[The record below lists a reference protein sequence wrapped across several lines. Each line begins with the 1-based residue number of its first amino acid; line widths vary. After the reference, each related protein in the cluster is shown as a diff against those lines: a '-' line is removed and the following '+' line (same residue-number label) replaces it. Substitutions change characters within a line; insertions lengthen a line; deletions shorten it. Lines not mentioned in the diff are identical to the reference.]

1 MFNTGNVYF
10 DIISFVIIV
19 LFVVSGIIGL
29 KKGLIASLLSFSAGL
44 LTFICASLLAK
55 PITDLFVSWGVTSSM
70 QTQIMDS
77 LYSKNQVVFNTIITD
92 SNKEYLVNEG
102 LKAVNLPS
110 FFASP
115 LITIMNP
122 YIGTNTKFA
131 YALSYGLSYY
141 VFMAICFI
149 ALLVIFGIIFVVL
162 KRIAKAFNKIPVIG
176 PINRIGGFILMIA
189 LCYLI
194 VDALLF
200 GVSNLF
206 MLNVQW
212 LDGASEWMTNAL
224 KLNDENV
231 FSLAKFMYTNS
242 LTSKIIQL
250 FVK

>member
-1 MFNTGNVYF
+1 MFNIGNVYF
-10 DIISFVIIV
+10 DIISLVIIV
-19 LFVVSGIIGL
+19 LFVVSGIVGL

-55 PITDLFVSWGVTSSM
+55 PITDLFVSWGLISSM

-102 LKAVNLPS
+102 LEAVNLPS

-176 PINRIGGFILMIA
+176 PINRIGGFVLMIA

-212 LDGASEWMTNAL
+212 LDGASGWMTNTL
-224 KLNDENV
+224 KLNDENA